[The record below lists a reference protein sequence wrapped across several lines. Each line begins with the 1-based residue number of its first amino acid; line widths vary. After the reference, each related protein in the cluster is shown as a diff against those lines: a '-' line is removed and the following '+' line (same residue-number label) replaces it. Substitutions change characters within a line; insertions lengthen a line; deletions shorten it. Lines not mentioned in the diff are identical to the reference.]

1 MKMNSDAKI
10 FKMIS
15 LRKMILLVLIA
26 VLLVALICQLAIS
39 GANDGYTLKL
49 KDGFDKVLIQKGLDA
64 QNPSVVFEKQ
74 GDEWFVRQDF
84 AGNAPSEKFQAD
96 SNVCLRIEDFFSK
109 IEVVGVVSRT
119 SDEER
124 FGFGENSV
132 FVTASKDGKIL
143 RQVEIGK
150 NAATDQQV
158 YCKID
163 GKHEVFLVS
172 GNQRS
177 LFDREF
183 DRFKLN

>member
-10 FKMIS
+10 FKVIS
-15 LRKMILLVLIA
+15 LRKMILLGVIALLI
-26 VLLVALICQLAIS
+26 VALVCQLAIS
-39 GANDGYTLKL
+39 GANDGYSLKL
-49 KDGFDKVLIQKGLDA
+49 KDGFDRVVIQKGSDE
-64 QNPSVVFEKQ
+64 QNPRVIFEKQ
-74 GDEWFVRQDF
+74 GEDWFVRQDF
-84 AGNAPSEKFQAD
+84 ADNTPSEKFQAD
-96 SNVCLRIEDFFSK
+96 ANVCLRIEEFFKK

-119 SDEER
+119 SDDER
-124 FGFGENSV
+124 YGFGENSV

-143 RQVEIGK
+143 RQIEIGK

-163 GKHEVFLVS
+163 GKHEVVLVS

-183 DRFKLN
+183 ERFKLN